1 MKPLS
6 ATSLLGPLLGPGGA
20 FMSDGMAGVANAA
33 CQEGTIYTVSELQP
47 IHHQAAVIYRDR

>member
-20 FMSDGMAGVANAA
+20 FMSDSMAGVDDAA
-33 CQEGTIYTVSELQP
+33 CRDGTIYTVSELQP
-47 IHHQAAVIYRDR
+47 IHHHAAVIYRDR